1 MNFLY
6 IFIFFTSFL
15 LGRTLKGGQSKHVA
29 VGRERWAYF
38 FWQGK
43 SSRINEKGASALM
56 TVELD
61 KEKGPQ
67 IRVDQGKEDAAF
79 LNLFNSQMIIHEGS
93 RNSRNA
99 NGNEAAL
106 YILRGETETEACL
119 LQVPRNNSSLR
130 STGVFILTNP
140 RNKTFHVWVGK
151 NCPDH
156 KKQIAKQMAPIS
168 RLLKSGNFHT
178 ENEKQGEETTQWKNL
193 MKSKEPLEN
202 MTICNLNH
210 SQIDNKT
217 ESLSIR
223 MYRMTS
229 LSGDFHV
236 SEVLSP
242 SRNINVPNLLPFNQ
256 EDLYSAQQPGK
267 IPKLIK

>member
-1 MNFLY
+1 
-6 IFIFFTSFL
+6 
-15 LGRTLKGGQSKHVA
+15 
-29 VGRERWAYF
+29 
-38 FWQGK
+38 
-43 SSRINEKGASALM
+43 M

-93 RNSRNA
+93 RNLRSSHS
-99 NGNEAAL
+99 NEVAL

-119 LQVPRNNSSLR
+119 LQVPRNYSSLR
-130 STGVFILTNP
+130 STGVFILVDP
-140 RNKTFHVWVGK
+140 RNKSFHIWVGT

-156 KKQIAKQMAPIS
+156 KKEIAKRLANTS
-168 RLLKSGNFHT
+168 RLLKSGNFHS

-202 MTICNLNH
+202 MTICNFND
-210 SQIDNKT
+210 SQIKNKT

-236 SEVLSP
+236 SEVLCP

-267 IPKLIK
+267 IQKFIY

>member
-1 MNFLY
+1 M
-6 IFIFFTSFL
+6 

-93 RNSRNA
+93 RNLRSSHGSDA
-99 NGNEAAL
+99 SL

-119 LQVPRNNSSLR
+119 LQVPRTYSSLR
-130 STGVFILTNP
+130 STGVFVLVNP
-140 RNKTFHVWVGK
+140 KNKTFHIWVGK

-156 KKQIAKQMAPIS
+156 KIQISKQVANVS
-168 RLLKSGNFHT
+168 RLIKLQNFRI
-178 ENEKQGEETTQWKNL
+178 ENEKQGEESIQWKNL
-193 MKSKEPLEN
+193 INSKEPFEN
-202 MTICNLNH
+202 KPICNLNH
-210 SQIDNKT
+210 SQIENKT

-229 LSGDFHV
+229 LSGEFQV
-236 SEVLSP
+236 SEVLCP
-242 SRNINVPNLLPFNQ
+242 SRNINVPNYLPFNQ

-267 IPKLIK
+267 ISNMLNEGRWFP